1 MSEPLTVAV
10 VGSCITRDNFNRRF
24 NPGYKRWYAVGS
36 TTNQSSMIALMSPA
50 VDEPWEPV
58 EEMKPYGLWNV
69 HSDLSREIL
78 DLLPAE
84 QPDFLVL
91 DFFGDIHFGVL
102 RLPDGR
108 YVTDNRWRL
117 RKTDLYRRLMED
129 SGAVAL
135 RWQDDADAY
144 FDLWAEAM
152 DRFAAYVAE
161 RCPRTRVVVHC
172 GFNAVEV
179 LRSGKSVPSP
189 LGPGGREGK
198 AARVE
203 ARQGNAFWKRLN
215 EHARTSYGWEHI
227 DLSDE
232 YYVTFPEHPWGAFD
246 VHYTMDYYR
255 RFQAEMHH
263 LALREELPAD
273 LAARVDAVS
282 EAAAHRVRDEL
293 AWWRAADRQR
303 ARAAKEA
310 ARPRWRRML
319 RPGPREALPARP
331 RVPGDDHVQLAGLR
345 HALDDETWER
355 VAELPRSADEH
366 VAWIREVEEAR
377 AARAALRR
385 SASARS

>member
-117 RKTDLYRRLMED
+117 HKTDLYRRLLED
-129 SGAVAL
+129 PGAVAL

-144 FDLWAEAM
+144 FDLWTDAM

-179 LRSGKSVPSP
+179 LRSGKRVPSP
-189 LGPGGREGK
+189 LGPAGRQGK
-198 AARVE
+198 AARAE

-227 DLSDE
+227 DLSGE
-232 YYVTFPEHPWGAFD
+232 YYATFPEHPWGAFE

-273 LAARVDAVS
+273 LSARVDAVS
-282 EAAAHRVRDEL
+282 DAAAHRIQDEL
-293 AWWRAADRQR
+293 AWWRAAERQR

-319 RPGPREALPARP
+319 RPGPRETLPARP
-331 RVPGDDHVQLAGLR
+331 GVPGDDHVQLAGLR
-345 HALDDETWER
+345 DALDEETWER
-355 VAELPRSADEH
+355 VAELPRSADDH

-377 AARAALRR
+377 AARAALKR
-385 SASARS
+385 SASERS

>member
-1 MSEPLTVAV
+1 
-10 VGSCITRDNFNRRF
+10 
-24 NPGYKRWYAVGS
+24 
-36 TTNQSSMIALMSPA
+36 
-50 VDEPWEPV
+50 
-58 EEMKPYGLWNV
+58 
-69 HSDLSREIL
+69 
-78 DLLPAE
+78 
-84 QPDFLVL
+84 
-91 DFFGDIHFGVL
+91 
-102 RLPDGR
+102 
-108 YVTDNRWRL
+108 
-117 RKTDLYRRLMED
+117 MED

-303 ARAAKEA
+303 ARA
-310 ARPRWRRML
+310 PR
-319 RPGPREALPARP
+319 RP
-331 RVPGDDHVQLAGLR
+331 RVRAGAGCCGPDLARLSRRGRACPATTTCSSRGCGTPSTMRPGSGWLQ
-345 HALDDETWER
+345 
-355 VAELPRSADEH
+355 LPRSADEH